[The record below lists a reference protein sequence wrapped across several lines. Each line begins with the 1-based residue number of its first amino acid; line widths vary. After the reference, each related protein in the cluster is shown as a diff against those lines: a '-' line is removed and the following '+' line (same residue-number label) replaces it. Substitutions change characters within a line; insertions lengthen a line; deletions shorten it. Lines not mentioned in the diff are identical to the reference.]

1 MQLLK
6 EKRNRRAIYE
16 KNKELTG
23 GKRLTRSDTTK
34 NKTGKKLINVNE
46 VLHKWSQYI
55 DKLFED
61 DTREIPVATKI
72 DGPKILRSEV
82 CKPCK
87 R

>member
-1 MQLLK
+1 M
-6 EKRNRRAIYE
+6 
-16 KNKELTG
+16 
-23 GKRLTRSDTTK
+23 
-34 NKTGKKLINVNE
+34 INVNE